1 MELKTKYY
9 NKDILIVGFGK
20 TGRSILK
27 FFKNQ
32 KVNIFIYDDNLDI
45 IKNKFKSIHFF
56 NEKEKKISDFFTIF
70 VSPGISKNH
79 KLIKKAASKKIPI
92 SSDIEL
98 FWENRFISNTNQS
111 ILGVTGT
118 NGKSTIALMISS
130 VLKSQPLGNFGNTIL
145 DNLDQ
150 QAKYFVIELSSFQLD
165 YIDNF
170 KPNISII
177 SNINNDHLNYH
188 KTFENYLNAKIN
200 ISKNQDKED
209 FLILNYDDKN
219 IKSYFN
225 KKNDIKAKII
235 KISNKSSF
243 SKGIY
248 YKKNKIYDNLFTHK
262 KYSLKE
268 NSFLKLKHNQLN
280 YTIAFSAL
288 LALGLEANKIIKSLN
303 KFKSLPHRLEFLG
316 NIKKVAFYNDSKAT
330 NLAATCSAISSF
342 KKVILIAGG
351 SDKGESFK
359 ELNKFS
365 HIIIEAYLVGENA
378 YKIKKYINRNI
389 TNIVCKN
396 LKEALEQ
403 SYNKSLSSG
412 KNYPIL
418 FSPAS
423 ASFDNYKSFEQR
435 GDCFKKLFKNIRKK
449 VA

>member
-9 NKDILIVGFGK
+9 KKDILIVGFGN
-20 TGRSILK
+20 TGKSILK
-27 FFKNQ
+27 FFKSQ
-32 KVNIFIYDDNLDI
+32 KVNIFIYDDNLDV
-45 IKNKFKSIHFF
+45 IKNKFKSKNIF

-79 KLIKKAASKKIPI
+79 KLIKKAVKKNIQI

-98 FWENRFISNTNQS
+98 FWENQLIRNTNQS

-130 VLKSQPLGNFGNTIL
+130 VLKTKPLGNFGNTIL
-145 DNLDQ
+145 DNLDE
-150 QAKYFVIELSSFQLD
+150 KTKHFVIELSSFQLD

-188 KTFENYLNAKIN
+188 KTFDNYFKAKIN
-200 ISKNQDKED
+200 ISKNQDKGD

-219 IKSYFN
+219 IKNFFK
-225 KKNDIKAKII
+225 KKNDIKAQII

-248 YKKNKIYDNLFTHK
+248 YKNNNIYDNFFTNK
-262 KYSLKE
+262 KYSLKQ
-268 NSFLKLKHNQLN
+268 NNFLKLKHNQLN

-288 LALGLEANKIIKSLN
+288 LALGVEENKIIKILN
-303 KFKSLPHRLEFLG
+303 EFEGLPHRLEFLG
-316 NIKKVAFYNDSKAT
+316 KIKKISFYNDSKAT
-330 NLAATCSAISSF
+330 NVAATCSAIRSF
-342 KKVILIAGG
+342 KKVILIVGG

-365 HIIIEAYLVGENA
+365 NIIIETYLVGENA
-378 YKIKKYINRNI
+378 NKIKKHINRNLS
-389 TNIVCKN
+389 NKVCEN
-396 LKEALEQ
+396 LKEALEL
-403 SYNKSLSSG
+403 SFKKSLSSG
-412 KNYPIL
+412 KLYPIL

-423 ASFDNYKSFEQR
+423 ASFDNYKSFEER
-435 GDCFKKLFKNIRKK
+435 GNCFKNLFKNMEKK